1 MYPDPKIAG
10 FVSDHFIPVRQHVKT
25 HPEAMERWGA
35 QWTPTIMVVDANGKE
50 RHRIEGFLE
59 KDPFY
64 AQLRL
69 GLAQAAFAGQNWDEA
84 ERLFEEVVSSG
95 DADTAPEAA
104 YWAGVTR
111 YKRSGD
117 PNTLGETHKRLSSEF
132 GASTWAKKA
141 AIWGGGP

>member
-25 HPEAMERWGA
+25 HPEAMERFGA
-35 QWTPTIMVVDANGKE
+35 QWTPTIMVMDPGGKE
-50 RHRIEGFLE
+50 RHRVEGFVEADALL
-59 KDPFY
+59 
-64 AQLRL
+64 AQLKL
-69 GLAQAAFAGQNWDEA
+69 GLAQASLASQNYDEA
-84 ERLFEEVVSSG
+84 ERLFEEVVSGG

-117 PNTLGETHKRLSSEF
+117 ASALGETHKRLSTDYA
-132 GASTWAKKA
+132 GSTWAKKA

>member
-25 HPEAMERWGA
+25 HPEAMERFGA
-35 QWTPTIMVVDANGKE
+35 QWTPTIMVLDPGGRE
-50 RHRIEGFLE
+50 RHRVEGFVDTDTLL
-59 KDPFY
+59 P
-64 AQLRL
+64 QLKL
-69 GLAQAAFAGQNWDEA
+69 GLAQANFATQQWDEA
-84 ERLFEEVVSSG
+84 ERLFEEVAESG

-117 PNTLGETHKRLSSEF
+117 PSTLNATSQRLSEKF
-132 GASTWAKKA
+132 GGSSWAKKA
-141 AIWGGGP
+141 EIWK

>member
-1 MYPDPKIAG
+1 MYTDPKVAG
-10 FVSDHFIPVRQHVKT
+10 FVSDRFIPVRQHVKT

-59 KDPFY
+59 TEPFY

-69 GLAQAAFAGQNWDEA
+69 GLAQAAFASQNWDEA
-84 ERLFEEVVSSG
+84 ERLFEEVVTSG

-117 PNTLGETHKRLSSEF
+117 PAALGETHSRLNSQF
-132 GASTWAKKA
+132 GGSTWAKKA
-141 AIWGGGP
+141 SIWGGGP